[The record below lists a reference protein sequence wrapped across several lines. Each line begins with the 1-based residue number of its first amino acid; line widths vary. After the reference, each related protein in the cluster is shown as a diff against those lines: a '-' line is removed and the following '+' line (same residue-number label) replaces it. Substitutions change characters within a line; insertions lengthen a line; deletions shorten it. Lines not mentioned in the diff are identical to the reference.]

1 MNEDI
6 SGKYIHRKNPSNSI
20 ELMPDGNYSLREGS
34 TTLTGTY
41 EVNGPEITIIGAES
55 TSRARV
61 ISPGVIVDSEGE
73 KWIRSDATDDPLPSM
88 TWIPAILR
96 SDTFPWELTDLAFYL
111 LIAIVLFVA
120 RA

>member
-6 SGKYIHRKNPSNSI
+6 AGKYIHRKIRSNYI
-20 ELMPDGNYSLREGS
+20 ELTPDGTYSLREGS

-41 EVNGPEITIIGAES
+41 EVNGAEIRIIGDEAA
-55 TSRARV
+55 SRARV

-73 KWIRSDATDDPLPSM
+73 RWIRADATDDPLPSM
-88 TWIPAILR
+88 TWIPAVLR
-96 SDTFPWELTDLAFYL
+96 SDAFPWEFADLAFYF
-111 LIAIVLFVA
+111 LIAMVLFVA